1 VASVTLLYFAWVR
14 DAIGL
19 DSEQVELPLK
29 CETPKDITA
38 WLKSRGGGYAAA
50 FADDTRIRCAVDQ
63 TMANLD
69 APIGAAR
76 EIAFFPPVTGG

>member
-19 DSEQVELPLK
+19 GSEQVELPPS
-29 CETPKDITA
+29 CETPKDITV
-38 WLKSRGGGYAAA
+38 WLRSRGGGYAAA
-50 FADDTRIRCAVDQ
+50 FAEDGRIRCAVDQ

-69 APIGAAR
+69 APFGAAR